1 MVMWDAGGN
10 QSSMTET
17 AAIVIRRGG
26 SSVDI
31 TEIEIDDGNEEHLTR
46 HGISLAEV
54 QQVLAG
60 DPDIRRNRKD
70 RAGTHVALGQTN
82 GGRRVVV
89 PLVDKG
95 NGRIRPITA
104 WEVGT

>member
-1 MVMWDAGGN
+1 
-10 QSSMTET
+10 MTET
-17 AAIVIRRGG
+17 SAIVIRDGG

-46 HGISLAEV
+46 HGVSIAEV

-60 DPDIRRNRKD
+60 HPDIRRNRKD

-89 PLVDKG
+89 PLIDKG
-95 NGRIRPITA
+95 NGRIRPISA

>member
-1 MVMWDAGGN
+1 
-10 QSSMTET
+10 MTFVSD
-17 AAIVIRRGG
+17 IVIRDEDESCTSRRLK
-26 SSVDI
+26 
-31 TEIEIDDGNEEHLTR
+31 IDDGNDEHLTR
-46 HGISLAEV
+46 HGVSIAEV

-60 DPDIRRNRKD
+60 APEIRRNRKD

-89 PLVDKG
+89 PLVDKA
-95 NGRIRPITA
+95 NGRVRPISA